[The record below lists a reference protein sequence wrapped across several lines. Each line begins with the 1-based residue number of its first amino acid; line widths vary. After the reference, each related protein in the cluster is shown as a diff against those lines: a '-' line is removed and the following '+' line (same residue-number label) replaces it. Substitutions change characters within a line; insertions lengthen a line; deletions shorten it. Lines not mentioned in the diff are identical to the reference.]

1 MSYLIS
7 SLVILL
13 SLAGGWFV
21 RDQIPADLSFGAPST
36 ALTYQKTLIPV
47 SDNAYDLG
55 TTTQRWRNLYVSGTC
70 TGCGSSSG
78 SVSTSTTPTIS
89 HLAYWGTSGATPEL
103 LNSVAT
109 TTLTATSTLSL
120 SQAVVKVGGTNS
132 VLTLATST
140 LFGVGTPGY
149 VLAMVDGTHQWV
161 ATTTFSGGLAFS
173 AGNVTNTLTAG
184 DGLTRNTD
192 DFDLD

>member
-21 RDQIPADLSFGAPST
+21 RDQVPAEVPADLSFGAPST

-70 TGCGSSSG
+70 TGCGGDAG
-78 SVSTSTTPTIS
+78 SISTSSPGVISSLLYFTT
-89 HLAYWGTSGATPEL
+89 AAATPEL
-103 LNSVAT
+103 VDPVAT
-109 TTLTATSTLSL
+109 TTLTASSPL
-120 SQAVVKVGGTNS
+120 
-132 VLTLATST
+132 
-140 LFGVGTPGY
+140 
-149 VLAMVDGTHQWV
+149 
-161 ATTTFSGGLAFS
+161 
-173 AGNVTNTLTAG
+173 
-184 DGLTRNTD
+184 
-192 DFDLD
+192 